1 MSWLTGIILIKSLN
15 KFTNLFVLEKSIGWF
30 LIEHVFEEYELTA
43 GKFFIV
49 NDDFRTLIQNFIAI
63 LRNILFLAQAFT
75 PLEFFTINFLLIF
88 ILIFYKNKSLKIIV
102 RTGIMISYFM
112 LFQSFLFLN
121 IFLMNTFLVVGFIM
135 LVTNFYIYFLYVFIT
150 SIKNKKKDLIK
161 FYFFKFFIFIIMFL
175 INALG
180 VFNHITFIMGNDQ
193 NPILIISIIF
203 LIPYTYIYYIY
214 LKNN

>member
-1 MSWLTGIILIKSLN
+1 
-15 KFTNLFVLEKSIGWF
+15 
-30 LIEHVFEEYELTA
+30 
-43 GKFFIV
+43 
-49 NDDFRTLIQNFIAI
+49 
-63 LRNILFLAQAFT
+63 
-75 PLEFFTINFLLIF
+75 
-88 ILIFYKNKSLKIIV
+88 
-102 RTGIMISYFM
+102 
-112 LFQSFLFLN
+112 
-121 IFLMNTFLVVGFIM
+121 MNTFLVVGFIM